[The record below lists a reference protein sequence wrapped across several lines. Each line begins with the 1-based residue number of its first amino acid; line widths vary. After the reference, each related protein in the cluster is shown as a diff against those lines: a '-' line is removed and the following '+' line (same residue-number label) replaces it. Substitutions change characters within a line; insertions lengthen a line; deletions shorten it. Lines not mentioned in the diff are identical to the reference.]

1 MNNTTTVG
9 IAEGKIGFH
18 DDILVTYAL
27 GSCVGICLYEP
38 QKKIAGMVHVLL
50 PSQQLALQQNN
61 PYKFAD
67 SGIVHLIESMER
79 HGAKRIRIV
88 AKIAGGAEM
97 FKTETTKT
105 GIGSRNILAVKE
117 TLQELRIPVIAE
129 HTGSNYGRSIWFFC
143 KDGSLKVKS
152 VNNGIQII

>member
-1 MNNTTTVG
+1 MNNTIIVG
-9 IAEGKIGFH
+9 IAEGKIVFQN
-18 DDILVTYAL
+18 DILVTYAL

-38 QKKIAGMVHVLL
+38 KVRVAGMVHILL
-50 PSQQLALQQNN
+50 PNQKDALQQNN

-67 SGIVHLIESMER
+67 SGIVRIIESMER
-79 HGAKRIRIV
+79 YGAKRIRIV

-97 FKTETTKT
+97 FKTAETRT
-105 GIGSRNILAVKE
+105 GIGNRNIIAVKE
-117 TLQELRIPVIAE
+117 TLHKLRIPIIAE
-129 HTGSNYGRSIWFFC
+129 HVGSNYGRSIWFSC